1 MNFVEGKILTKK
13 PIWPSCAFND
23 KLNLLFWRRMMTCN
37 TRKENTNVVSA
48 TKPSNPLYLS
58 YCLAK
63 RESKLEMEE
72 NNFIF
77 KGLPCSIGCQWFPYL
92 FMIWNLLPYLWKSDT
107 HGWIWATRIFHNS
120 GSIQIGLL
128 RGIYWTRSRPP
139 WSI

>member
-1 MNFVEGKILTKK
+1 
-13 PIWPSCAFND
+13 
-23 KLNLLFWRRMMTCN
+23 MMTCN

-77 KGLPCSIGCQWFPYL
+77 KGLPCSIGCQWFSLSLYDL
-92 FMIWNLLPYLWKSDT
+92 EFASLPLEVGHSWLDLGHKD
-107 HGWIWATRIFHNS
+107 F
-120 GSIQIGLL
+120 
-128 RGIYWTRSRPP
+128 P
-139 WSI
+139 